1 MRGPGASP
9 ALTGRSFPADN
20 DMRTEP
26 ERRGRGRAP
35 AASALAVFLA
45 VGLVAA
51 AGVASP
57 RVPQRGVP
65 DGAGAASPQAP
76 QRSLPDGT
84 GAASPEVRQQ
94 DVPDGAAD
102 GRRQQAPGPQ
112 RAPQAFGATVAR
124 VRVDVIVTDGDGDF
138 VTDLAASDFSVFEDG
153 EPQEILDVQLVDL
166 IAGEVRTLRR
176 GETTADAAAGG
187 GGAREGAGV
196 SGARGARGGID
207 PTGAAAA
214 AASAAAGAGPGDAIP
229 GGDSP
234 TAAGEL
240 GAVIFLIDGPSLNQQ
255 AKARFGDAWGK
266 LLEQTEDSNLPRAAY
281 MVDNVGRLQELAP
294 LGADLQAMRAAAD
307 TVRAAPLFGNT
318 INRRL
323 YEIVADLTSPAFE
336 GAPEDL
342 RQVAIAKARSFELE
356 ERFRTLATYELL
368 TSFTEAL
375 SSRSGRTALVWV
387 SSGIKLMQGGP
398 FSAVFAAGEPSP
410 TAAGMGGAAFDL
422 YSPDPQIEAARQA
435 LHRAANSANVSF
447 YSVDPSLLSET
458 RLVAADVELGTAVA
472 AGYLATQAMQQ
483 SLDGLRDALR
493 TAAAETGG
501 RSFIHATDLGAA
513 LEEIEAD
520 TSRFYLLT
528 YAPPA
533 PEGDG
538 EYHEIRV
545 EVGRDDARVRARAG
559 YTDHPAGDRVRRS
572 LAAAL
577 ALPGAV
583 SGLPV
588 EAEAFVSRPP
598 DGAPNVLLAVGV
610 EGAELEMVVD
620 AAGERSVSLDVH
632 TLAVERGDAVTEA
645 HEQLT
650 GRSGAGGLAPRGGA
664 AGGVPGA
671 GGAGGLTLVGT
682 MAYQHEFTLEPG
694 SYTFHVAVLDNVS
707 GRIGATTVDVTVPP
721 AGAGW
726 GTSDPLLVTVDEA
739 GRPQPVVLGRV
750 LAEQNLAAFV
760 EVYGGQQPILSGR
773 VFAQTAEGG
782 DSVQSARLLP
792 MALRQVGAGR
802 HRGSTPLPPGLPA
815 GRYIVQLT
823 ITDPPAGQHR
833 IVRLRLEVVEPRG
846 R

>member
-9 ALTGRSFPADN
+9 ALTGRSFPADD
-20 DMRTEP
+20 DMRPKP

-35 AASALAVFLA
+35 AGSALAAFLA

-51 AGVASP
+51 G
-57 RVPQRGVP
+57 
-65 DGAGAASPQAP
+65 GAASPWGP
-76 QRSLPDGT
+76 RRGP
-84 GAASPEVRQQ
+84 
-94 DVPDGAAD
+94 PDGAAPASPQVPQRAVPD
-102 GRRQQAPGPQ
+102 DASRGRRQRAPAPQ

-138 VTDLAASDFSVFEDG
+138 VADLAASDFSVFEDG

-196 SGARGARGGID
+196 SGARGGID

-294 LGADLQAMRAAAD
+294 LGDDLQAMRAAAD

-472 AGYLATQAMQQ
+472 AGYLATHAMQQ

-632 TLAVERGDAVTEA
+632 TLAVDGGDAVTEA

-671 GGAGGLTLVGT
+671 GGASGLTLVGT

-760 EVYGGQQPILSGR
+760 EVYGGEQPILSGR

>member
-1 MRGPGASP
+1 MPPKKGHFFPTGSAMRHASRQ
-9 ALTGRSFPADN
+9 LGRS
-20 DMRTEP
+20 R
-26 ERRGRGRAP
+26 
-35 AASALAVFLA
+35 ALAVALLA
-45 VGLVAA
+45 GLFCTLPSAA
-51 AGVASP
+51 RPGGQPPPLGP
-57 RVPQRGVP
+57 RGGEPAQRAQG
-65 DGAGAASPQAP
+65 
-76 QRSLPDGT
+76 
-84 GAASPEVRQQ
+84 
-94 DVPDGAAD
+94 
-102 GRRQQAPGPQ
+102 PGPQ

-124 VRVDVIVTDGDGDF
+124 VRVDVIVSDRDGDF
-138 VTDLAASDFSVFEDG
+138 LADLAASDFAVFEDG

-166 IAGEVRTLRR
+166 VAGEVRTLPT
-176 GETTADAAAGG
+176 GTTVAEPATGAEGGRAAGG
-187 GGAREGAGV
+187 VA
-196 SGARGARGGID
+196 ARGGD
-207 PTGAAAA
+207 AGVAAATGRVAPTGAAAVT
-214 AASAAAGAGPGDAIP
+214 ASAAGAGDDPDEPTG

-234 TAAGEL
+234 IAAGEL

-255 AKARFGDAWGK
+255 GKARFGDAWGK
-266 LLEQTEDSNLPRAAY
+266 LLEQTDVLNLPRAAY

-294 LGADLQAMRAAAD
+294 LGDDLEAMRAAAD

-323 YEIVADLTSPAFE
+323 YEIVADLTNPAFE
-336 GAPEDL
+336 DAPVDL

-356 ERFRTLATYELL
+356 ERFRTLSTYTLL
-368 TSFTEAL
+368 TSFAEAL
-375 SSRSGRTALVWV
+375 GSRSGRTALVWV

-398 FSAVFAAGEPSP
+398 FSAVFAAGESSP
-410 TAAGMGGAAFDL
+410 TAAGTGGAAFDL

-435 LHRAANSANVSF
+435 LHRAANSSNVSV

-458 RLVAADVELGTAVA
+458 RFVAADVELGTAAA
-472 AGYLATQAMQQ
+472 AGYLATHEMQQ

-493 TAAAETGG
+493 TAAADTGG
-501 RSFIHATDLGAA
+501 RAFIHATDLGAA

-572 LAAAL
+572 LAGAL

-583 SGLPV
+583 TGLPV
-588 EAEAFVSRPP
+588 AAEAFVSRPP
-598 DGAPNVLLAVGV
+598 NDAPNVLLAVAV
-610 EGAELEMVVD
+610 EGSELEMIVD

-632 TLAVERGDAVTEA
+632 TLALDGGETVAEA

-650 GRSGAGGLAPRGGA
+650 GRSGASGLAPGRGSA
-664 AGGVPGA
+664 S
-671 GGAGGLTLVGT
+671 GLTLVGT
-682 MAYQHEFTLEPG
+682 MAYQHELTLEPG
-694 SYTFHVAVLDNVS
+694 SYTIHVAVLDNVS
-707 GRIGATTVDVTVPP
+707 GRIGATAVDVTVP
-721 AGAGW
+721 ADGAGW

-739 GRPQPVVLGRV
+739 GRPQPMVLGRV
-750 LAEQNLAAFV
+750 LTRQSIAAFV
-760 EVYGGQQPILSGR
+760 EVYGGEQPILSGQ

-792 MALRQVGAGR
+792 MALRRVGAGW
-802 HRGSTPLPPGLPA
+802 HRGSTPLPPGLPP

-823 ITDPPAGQHR
+823 ITDPPAGEHR
-833 IVRLRLEVVEPRG
+833 IVRLRLEVVGPPG

>member
-1 MRGPGASP
+1 
-9 ALTGRSFPADN
+9 L
-20 DMRTEP
+20 
-26 ERRGRGRAP
+26 
-35 AASALAVFLA
+35 L
-45 VGLVAA
+45 
-51 AGVASP
+51 
-57 RVPQRGVP
+57 
-65 DGAGAASPQAP
+65 
-76 QRSLPDGT
+76 
-84 GAASPEVRQQ
+84 
-94 DVPDGAAD
+94 
-102 GRRQQAPGPQ
+102 GPQ

-124 VRVDVIVTDGDGDF
+124 VRVDVIVTDRDGDF
-138 VTDLAASDFSVFEDG
+138 LADLAASDFTVFEDG

-166 IAGEVRTLRR
+166 VAGEVRPPPT
-176 GETTADAAAGG
+176 GTTAAEPAAGAEG
-187 GGAREGAGV
+187 G
-196 SGARGARGGID
+196 RGTGGTAARGGVA
-207 PTGAAAA
+207 PTGAAAVT
-214 AASAAAGAGPGDAIP
+214 ASAAGAGDDPGSPTAGDDP
-229 GGDSP
+229 GSPMSGGDSP
-234 TAAGEL
+234 ISAGEL

-255 AKARFGDAWGK
+255 GKARFGDAWGK
-266 LLEQTEDSNLPRAAY
+266 LLEQTEDSRLPRAAY

-294 LGADLQAMRAAAD
+294 LGDDLQALRAAAD

-323 YEIVADLTSPAFE
+323 YEIVADLTNPAFD

-356 ERFRTLATYELL
+356 ERFRTLSTYELL
-368 TSFTEAL
+368 TRFAEAL
-375 SSRSGRTALVWV
+375 SRRSGRTALVWV

-410 TAAGMGGAAFDL
+410 TAAGMGAAAFDL

-458 RLVAADVELGTAVA
+458 RLVAADVELGTAAA
-472 AGYLATQAMQQ
+472 AGYLATPVMQQ

-583 SGLPV
+583 TGLPV
-588 EAEAFVSRPP
+588 AAEAFVSRPP
-598 DGAPNVLLAVGV
+598 NGAPNVLLAVAV
-610 EGAELEMVVD
+610 EGSELEMIVD

-632 TLAVERGDAVTEA
+632 TLALDGAEAVTEA

-650 GRSGAGGLAPRGGA
+650 GRSGPGGLAPRGGA

-671 GGAGGLTLVGT
+671 GGASGLTLVGT

-707 GRIGATTVDVTVPP
+707 GRIGATAVDVTVPP

-760 EVYGGQQPILSGR
+760 EVYGGEQPILSGR

-833 IVRLRLEVVEPRG
+833 IVRLRLEVVEPPG

>member
-1 MRGPGASP
+1 
-9 ALTGRSFPADN
+9 
-20 DMRTEP
+20 
-26 ERRGRGRAP
+26 
-35 AASALAVFLA
+35 
-45 VGLVAA
+45 
-51 AGVASP
+51 
-57 RVPQRGVP
+57 
-65 DGAGAASPQAP
+65 
-76 QRSLPDGT
+76 
-84 GAASPEVRQQ
+84 
-94 DVPDGAAD
+94 
-102 GRRQQAPGPQ
+102 
-112 RAPQAFGATVAR
+112 
-124 VRVDVIVTDGDGDF
+124 
-138 VTDLAASDFSVFEDG
+138 
-153 EPQEILDVQLVDL
+153 
-166 IAGEVRTLRR
+166 
-176 GETTADAAAGG
+176 
-187 GGAREGAGV
+187 
-196 SGARGARGGID
+196 
-207 PTGAAAA
+207 
-214 AASAAAGAGPGDAIP
+214 
-229 GGDSP
+229 
-234 TAAGEL
+234 
-240 GAVIFLIDGPSLNQQ
+240 
-255 AKARFGDAWGK
+255 
-266 LLEQTEDSNLPRAAY
+266 

-294 LGADLQAMRAAAD
+294 LGDDLQAMRAAAD

-323 YEIVADLTSPAFE
+323 YEIVADLTSPAFDD
-336 GAPEDL
+336 APEDL

-356 ERFRTLATYELL
+356 ERFRTLSTYELL
-368 TSFTEAL
+368 TRFTEAL
-375 SSRSGRTALVWV
+375 STRSGRTALVWV

-398 FSAVFAAGEPSP
+398 FSAVFAAAEPSP
-410 TAAGMGGAAFDL
+410 TAAGTGGAAFDL
-422 YSPDPQIEAARQA
+422 YSPDPQIDAARQA

-458 RLVAADVELGTAVA
+458 RFVAADVELGTAAA
-472 AGYLATQAMQQ
+472 AGYLATHAMQQ

-528 YAPPA
+528 YAPPV

-559 YTDHPAGDRVRRS
+559 YTDHPAGDRVRRA

-598 DGAPNVLLAVGV
+598 DGAANVLLAVAV
-610 EGAELEMVVD
+610 EGSELEMVVD

-632 TLAVERGDAVTEA
+632 TLAVDGGDAVTEA

-650 GRSGAGGLAPRGGA
+650 GRSGAGGLAPGRGSA
-664 AGGVPGA
+664 S
-671 GGAGGLTLVGT
+671 GLTLVGT

-750 LAEQNLAAFV
+750 LARQSLAAFV
-760 EVYGGQQPILSGR
+760 EVYGGVQPILSGQ

-792 MALRQVGAGR
+792 MALRLVGAGR

-815 GRYIVQLT
+815 GVYIVQLT